1 MKKREE
7 YIEAVRNYS
16 LYSNKQRNIL
26 AALIESAIQDIAT
39 ISPRVLSEVT
49 GATQPVVYK
58 AIKRFIEDGIMESL
72 NTKTG
77 KLGVFK
83 IYTIKLDEIEEIHEK
98 TKNLKNK

>member
-1 MKKREE
+1 M
-7 YIEAVRNYS
+7 
-16 LYSNKQRNIL
+16 

-83 IYTIKLDEIEEIHEK
+83 ISTIKLDEIEEIHEK
-98 TKNLKNK
+98 TKNRRKKKHE